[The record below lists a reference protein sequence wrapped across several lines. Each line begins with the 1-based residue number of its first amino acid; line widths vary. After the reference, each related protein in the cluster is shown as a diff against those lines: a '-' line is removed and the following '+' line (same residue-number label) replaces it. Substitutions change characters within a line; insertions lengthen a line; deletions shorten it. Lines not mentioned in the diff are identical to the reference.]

1 MSYKVISS
9 DDHVSEGPGTWVDR
23 VPARMRD
30 QVPQIQVL
38 NGIST
43 WCIGSEPTQRLGPVR
58 DAEELEIRK
67 ATARFQTRPG
77 DWDPV
82 ERLKDYTLDS
92 VDAGVLF
99 PNYSGFTGDP
109 CNMVKGHEVQMECIR
124 AYNDWLVDEFCA
136 TDPTRLIPLALLP
149 AWDIELA
156 IGEATRAVKSGH
168 RGVIWGAA
176 LDVFGYTP
184 TWEKYWDPFYAA
196 VQEMGI
202 PLVFHQPSAMMDRA
216 IFQDP
221 SVKMPQYMRSSASI
235 NHVQSL
241 IYPCVELMMSG
252 ILERHPKLDV
262 FFAESGASWIPY
274 TLNQCDYYWPR
285 YSRFDGN
292 ELRML
297 PSDYWRRQCYA
308 GFWTDIISPQVVD
321 WLGEDNVLWEGDYL
335 HTIATFPNSRNIQA
349 ESLKDIV
356 DSNIRAKIL
365 AGNSVKLF
373 KLD

>member
-1 MSYKVISS
+1 
-9 DDHVSEGPGTWVDR
+9 
-23 VPARMRD
+23 
-30 QVPQIQVL
+30 
-38 NGIST
+38 
-43 WCIGSEPTQRLGPVR
+43 
-58 DAEELEIRK
+58 
-67 ATARFQTRPG
+67 
-77 DWDPV
+77 
-82 ERLKDYTLDS
+82 
-92 VDAGVLF
+92 
-99 PNYSGFTGDP
+99 
-109 CNMVKGHEVQMECIR
+109 
-124 AYNDWLVDEFCA
+124 
-136 TDPTRLIPLALLP
+136 
-149 AWDIELA
+149 
-156 IGEATRAVKSGH
+156 
-168 RGVIWGAA
+168 
-176 LDVFGYTP
+176 
-184 TWEKYWDPFYAA
+184 
-196 VQEMGI
+196 
-202 PLVFHQPSAMMDRA
+202 
-216 IFQDP
+216 
-221 SVKMPQYMRSSASI
+221 
-235 NHVQSL
+235 
-241 IYPCVELMMSG
+241 MMSG